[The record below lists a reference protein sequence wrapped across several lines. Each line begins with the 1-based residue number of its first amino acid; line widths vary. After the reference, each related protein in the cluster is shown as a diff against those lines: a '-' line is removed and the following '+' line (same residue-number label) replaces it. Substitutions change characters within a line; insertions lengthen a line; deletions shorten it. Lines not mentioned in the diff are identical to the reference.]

1 MRVQRLLRV
10 VGIFRL
16 LRVDRLAPLR
26 KRRSDYVE
34 ITTKN
39 EQREKW
45 WDGLHKRGFLWW
57 EKDEDIWE
65 NDVNMETIWNI
76 YRL

>member
-26 KRRSDYVE
+26 KRRPDYVE

-39 EQREKW
+39 EQREK
-45 WDGLHKRGFLWW
+45 
-57 EKDEDIWE
+57 
-65 NDVNMETIWNI
+65 
-76 YRL
+76 

>member
-39 EQREKW
+39 NGRN
-45 WDGLHKRGFLWW
+45 DGTGFIKGVFFDGKRMKTYG
-57 EKDEDIWE
+57 K
-65 NDVNMETIWNI
+65 MM
-76 YRL
+76 